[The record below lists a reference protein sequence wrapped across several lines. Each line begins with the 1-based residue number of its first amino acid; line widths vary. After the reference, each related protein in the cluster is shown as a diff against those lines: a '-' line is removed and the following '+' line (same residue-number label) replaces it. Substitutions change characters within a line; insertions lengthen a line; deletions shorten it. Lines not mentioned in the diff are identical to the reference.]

1 MEINEQRVGIGEVK
15 VAQGKLK
22 LVASG
27 VGSCIVIMLYD
38 ETKRIGGLAHCLLP
52 FGGDMSLKYPRNAIA
67 EMLRQMLFRGASK
80 GNAVAKIAGGA
91 TMFEGFKR
99 HGIGKRNV
107 AKAREELKRLD
118 IPIVAE
124 DVLGNWGRSI
134 SFNLDNGE
142 IKVRSYRHGEKIL

>member
-22 LVASG
+22 LVAAG

-67 EMLRQMLFRGASK
+67 EMLRQMSFKGASK
-80 GNAVAKIAGGA
+80 GNVVAKIAGGA

-107 AKAREELKRLD
+107 AKAREELKKQD
-118 IPIVAE
+118 ISIVAE
-124 DVLGNWGRSI
+124 DVFGNWGRSI

>member
-22 LVASG
+22 LVAAG

-38 ETKRIGGLAHCLLP
+38 RMKRIGGLAHCLLP

-67 EMLRQMLFRGASK
+67 EMLRQMLLRGASK
-80 GNAVAKIAGGA
+80 DNAVAKIAGGA

-99 HGIGKRNV
+99 HGIGERNV

-134 SFNLDNGE
+134 SFDLDNGE